1 MPRLGPPRPHCPQAL
16 SEGDTVA
23 WGGLGAPSS
32 NGKLKARPVALGCS
46 RWAQELGGPTGHI
59 SAATRKILCPH
70 RQGWMEGC
78 GASAC
83 SPAQPHLHSG
93 GAAPVTSASVTRC
106 ICWDTACAQGRGASP
121 QHLPPM
127 GRASWIWA
135 NQTPRSSMSS
145 FPGESAVGTVLGWAG
160 RAAQEAAGVRPNQPC
175 SLTGLGRAQE
185 RLKSLKP
192 DSYPRLA
199 TLGPLSGHLCSI
211 FFAVSKPR
219 NLSFKLKLSP
229 DYRCWDFERWS

>member
-1 MPRLGPPRPHCPQAL
+1 M
-16 SEGDTVA
+16 
-23 WGGLGAPSS
+23 
-32 NGKLKARPVALGCS
+32 K
-46 RWAQELGGPTGHI
+46 
-59 SAATRKILCPH
+59 
-70 RQGWMEGC
+70 GC

-106 ICWDTACAQGRGASP
+106 ICWDTAGT
-121 QHLPPM
+121 LPVP
-127 GRASWIWA
+127 RAGVPAPSISL
-135 NQTPRSSMSS
+135 P
-145 FPGESAVGTVLGWAG
+145 WAG
-160 RAAQEAAGVRPNQPC
+160 EGQSLLDLGKPNPPKLHEQFPRGVSCGDSAGVGRRAAQEAAGVRPNQPC

-192 DSYPRLA
+192 DSSPRLA

-211 FFAVSKPR
+211 FFVVSKPR

-229 DYRCWDFERWS
+229 DYRCWVFERWP